1 MVALCGASAISD
13 AVAELLGDWV
23 KSGGGLLATYD
34 SGLYRENGELRRDGG
49 ALRDILGVE
58 MTVEA
63 PDGQS
68 DAFYRV
74 TASHPALGGY
84 RQGAMVMGDSM
95 LVPVT
100 PRPGTTVLAEC
111 VNVGTGRTRGPAIV
125 ANQYGQGRALYVG
138 GSLEAHYVS
147 SRVGSLRRVL
157 ASMIRFLAR
166 DAPAPFSLAAPRGVY
181 GILRQAPSG
190 DLALW
195 VCANVGFKDAAV
207 GRMRQEY
214 LPVPDVVARVLIPEG
229 RCLRSVEL
237 LRAGRSVDFT
247 MEGAYAVI
255 PMPVVHIAE
264 LVHLGLA

>member
-1 MVALCGASAISD
+1 MSEGMALVMLDERLGFDVVPDLELTPEVLASQKVVALCGASAISD

-58 MTVEA
+58 VTADA

-100 PRPGTTVLAEC
+100 PRPGAIVLAEC
-111 VNVGTGRTRGPAIV
+111 VNVGTGRGLGPAIV
-125 ANQYGQGRALYVG
+125 AN
-138 GSLEAHYVS
+138 
-147 SRVGSLRRVL
+147 
-157 ASMIRFLAR
+157 
-166 DAPAPFSLAAPRGVY
+166 
-181 GILRQAPSG
+181 
-190 DLALW
+190 
-195 VCANVGFKDAAV
+195 
-207 GRMRQEY
+207 
-214 LPVPDVVARVLIPEG
+214 
-229 RCLRSVEL
+229 
-237 LRAGRSVDFT
+237 
-247 MEGAYAVI
+247 
-255 PMPVVHIAE
+255 
-264 LVHLGLA
+264 